1 MASFEQIQT
10 FIEVARATSFIQ
22 AARKLNIPR
31 STVTARINA
40 LEDRLNTRLLHR
52 TTRSVSLTDEGQR
65 YFNSCAAAM
74 DSLSRV
80 EDDLTSNRAPVGLIR
95 MSIPLDF
102 PKCILA
108 TLTSEFV
115 QTYPDVTFQIHVSDT
130 MVDLV
135 ADAFDIALRGRHPGS
150 DSLIARK
157 LKSEPLILLAPGNSG
172 SERLTQEEFDQLSI
186 IDPTGIVRPVYSST
200 PNAGGIESGNFEMA
214 KAIAKARGMFLIVPQ
229 GLARSEI
236 EEGTFHMAEPPVPLP
251 EIPLYYVL
259 PSRDFVPHR
268 VRLFADFHGNPV
280 KGLIR
285 LPRRGPPV
293 Q

>member
-10 FIEVARATSFIQ
+10 FIEVARANSFIQ

-65 YFNSCAAAM
+65 YFHGCAAAM
-74 DSLSRV
+74 DDLSRV
-80 EDDLTSNRAPVGLIR
+80 EDDLVSNRAPAGLIR
-95 MSIPLDF
+95 MSVPLDF
-102 PKCILA
+102 PKCLLA
-108 TLTSEFV
+108 TLTSDFV
-115 QTYPDVTFQIHVSDT
+115 EAYPDVTFQIHVSDT
-130 MVDLV
+130 TVDLV

-157 LKSEPLILLAPGNSG
+157 LKSEPLILLAPGKNG
-172 SERLTQEEFDQLSI
+172 PVCLTQEEFDRLSI
-186 IDPTGIVRPVYSST
+186 IDPTGIVRPVFSST
-200 PNAGGIESGNFEMA
+200 PNSGCIESGNFEMA
-214 KAIAKARGMFLIVPQ
+214 KAIAQARDMHLIVPQ

-236 EEGTFHMAEPPVPLP
+236 NAGTFHIVEPPIPLP

-259 PSRDFVPHR
+259 PSRDFVPQR
-268 VRLFADFHGNPV
+268 VRLFADFLARHL
-280 KGLIR
+280 KA
-285 LPRRGPPV
+285 
-293 Q
+293 